1 MPNVFDISKLTETTK
16 VQETLSGH
24 VLPPVP
30 ALTLLPFSS
39 DVPINKANGY
49 KDENTNIK
57 DKAQRYS
64 VEVFEEDWSESMQ
77 SIAGTPMYFPL
88 RIKKAS
94 EPDSSY
100 WLLPLEPMITI
111 SGGNTLVRRN
121 VAKGSLRGTIKE
133 RWNTE
138 DYSIKIDGMLK
149 TQDEWKYPY
158 EAVNKLRELMEAKE
172 PLDVLCPLL
181 EKYHI
186 SRIAVEKYDFPF
198 TKGME
203 NQSYSITAYSD
214 DNWSLLVEKED
225 VQLG

>member
-1 MPNVFDISKLTETTK
+1 
-16 VQETLSGH
+16 
-24 VLPPVP
+24 
-30 ALTLLPFSS
+30 
-39 DVPINKANGY
+39 
-49 KDENTNIK
+49 
-57 DKAQRYS
+57 
-64 VEVFEEDWSESMQ
+64 
-77 SIAGTPMYFPL
+77 
-88 RIKKAS
+88 
-94 EPDSSY
+94 
-100 WLLPLEPMITI
+100 
-111 SGGNTLVRRN
+111 

-158 EAVNKLRELMEAKE
+158 AAVNKLRELMEAKE